1 MKVIPLNLICTFLL
15 IVNCKLFEKY
25 NIQTLY
31 IMVASTDDKT
41 VLKKIVLC
49 IEN

>member
-15 IVNCKLFEKY
+15 IVNCKLFEEN

-31 IMVASTDDKT
+31 IMVVSTDDKT
-41 VLKKIVLC
+41 VLKKVVLG

>member
-15 IVNCKLFEKY
+15 IVNCNLFEEN

-31 IMVASTDDKT
+31 IVVVSTDDKT
-41 VLKKIVLC
+41 VLKKVVLG